1 MKATASILSGW
12 MAVVVCF
19 SASRAVAGPV
29 DGGMVAL
36 VGAARLT
43 QTDGTYS
50 PPDNKRQHAAELLQR
65 ARQAIEKNDLAAA
78 DLLIGQA
85 ESLQVEY
92 SPITMEDTPR
102 KARQALEQI
111 RNAQGADAGRSGQA
125 GSSPEPSRTATVP
138 ADPFYGR
145 TTGAANPNLATPES
159 DIPLAGDH
167 PHLPPASVVQNPTPA
182 AALRTQSDNLLRLSR
197 RALAVGDVRRAVDLL
212 NQAKRLQVRY
222 GPLDDSPERTEGAI
236 SKYQDVMTLDRNTEA
251 GRRAYARVL
260 MDQAEA
266 LLHYGEFDWAE
277 NLADRAAQQ
286 QVTYGPFEVKPQSL
300 LTQIAAARRQSD
312 PMIRPVSPPSDAR
325 QARATDYPPGLAIVG
340 ESSPAPPTRA
350 VPPEGVVSPIVYNSG
365 QDSTYNVQAANLQPS
380 GPALNQ
386 QADYGEP
393 VPAPPGQAAPPP
405 PSATPL
411 SPPPP
416 PSATS
421 PAPAPRPPRRA
432 PRPSRRATP

>member
-1 MKATASILSGW
+1 MKATAGILSGW

-19 SASRAVAGPV
+19 SASKVVAGPM
-29 DGGMVAL
+29 DGGMVVL

-43 QTDGTYS
+43 QTDGTTS
-50 PPDNKRQHAAELLQR
+50 PPDNKRQQAAELLQR
-65 ARQAIEKNDLAAA
+65 ARQAIAKNDLAAA

-111 RNAQGADAGRSGQA
+111 RNANAGPSGPA
-125 GSSPEPSRTATVP
+125 GSSPESSRNATSP

-145 TTGAANPNLATPES
+145 TNGAASPKVFTTDLDIPLTQGSYTLATPQFK
-159 DIPLAGDH
+159 DDQH
-167 PHLPPASVVQNPTPA
+167 VPPAGVVQNPPPA
-182 AALRTQSDNLLRLSR
+182 TALRTQSDNLLRLSR
-197 RALAVGDVRRAVDLL
+197 RALAVGDVRRAVDML

-236 SKYQDVMTLDRNTEA
+236 NKYQEVMTLDRNTEG
-251 GRRAYARVL
+251 GRRAYARAL

-300 LTQIAAARRQSD
+300 LAQIAAARRQSD
-312 PMIRPVSPPSDAR
+312 PMIRPVSPPSETR
-325 QARATDYPPGLAIVG
+325 QARATDNPPGLAIVG
-340 ESSPAPPTRA
+340 ESSPAPRPAPCRRRMRSRPSFTIRA
-350 VPPEGVVSPIVYNSG
+350 RIRRITCKRRTCSR
-365 QDSTYNVQAANLQPS
+365 
-380 GPALNQ
+380 
-386 QADYGEP
+386 P
-393 VPAPPGQAAPPP
+393 VPLWVSRPTIANRCRRPCRHRRLPRRRPRRRR
-405 PSATPL
+405 
-411 SPPPP
+411 
-416 PSATS
+416 
-421 PAPAPRPPRRA
+421 RPP
-432 PRPSRRATP
+432 